1 VDAGKRSGVQV
12 LRHSLDG
19 VAGKAPP
26 SRRGARVTLLASLV
40 ASLGVNYRKEMGMFE
55 RKILVE
61 VRRKSMTDEGLLEL
75 FKGGP
80 EQAAVVG
87 VNEICQR
94 LEDAMILAGIGERDP
109 EERAALMRDV
119 GTVREVRNQMMSFAT
134 EALKRK

>member
-1 VDAGKRSGVQV
+1 
-12 LRHSLDG
+12 
-19 VAGKAPP
+19 
-26 SRRGARVTLLASLV
+26 
-40 ASLGVNYRKEMGMFE
+40 MFE